1 MTDIISCLE
10 CNPVIAGGLLQTKA
24 EVTEALGAG
33 ATAISSGSA
42 DRLTVTGNACPRGEQ
57 YAIHE
62 CTNPLRTVTAVLRVA
77 NRCDTMVS
85 VKTEQPVPKAGM
97 LEVMARLHR
106 VQVNAPVRIGDVL
119 LEDACGSRII
129 ATKEVL

>member
-1 MTDIISCLE
+1 MNREFTCIICPRGCTL
-10 CNPVIAGGLLQTKA
+10 
-24 EVTEALGAG
+24 
-33 ATAISSGSA
+33 TASGESNSMK
-42 DRLTVTGNACPRGEQ
+42 VTGNACPRGAQ
-57 YAIHE
+57 YAIQE

-97 LEVMARLHR
+97 FEVMTRLHT
-106 VQVNAPVRIGDVL
+106 VQVNAPIHIGDVL
-119 LEDACGSRII
+119 LENACGSRVL